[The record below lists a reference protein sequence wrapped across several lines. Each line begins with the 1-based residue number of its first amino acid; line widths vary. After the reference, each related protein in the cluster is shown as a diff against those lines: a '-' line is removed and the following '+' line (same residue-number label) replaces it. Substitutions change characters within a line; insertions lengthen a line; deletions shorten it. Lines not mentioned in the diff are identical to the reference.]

1 MTTKEKFNPN
11 KTARIAGCL
20 YLMLFPLGIFGIIY
34 IPSSLIVLGDAAT
47 TASNI
52 MANELLYRLSIVTAL
67 TLQIVYIFLALALYK
82 LLNPVDK
89 NNAVLMVILVLVAA
103 PIAMLNELN
112 HVAVLLVLSGSDFL
126 TTFSLDQVRASVP
139 LFLNLHEH
147 GVFIAQIFWGLW
159 LFPMGYLIFKS
170 NFLPLALGILMII
183 GGFGYLVDSFVYFIF
198 PDFDVTFS
206 EFTFLGE
213 LLLPL
218 WLIFKGVNHEQWEK
232 YALKSTLI

>member
-1 MTTKEKFNPN
+1 MTTKEKINPN
-11 KTARIAGCL
+11 KTARVAGCL

-34 IPSSLIVLGDAAT
+34 VPSSLIVLGDAAT

-126 TTFSLDQVRASVP
+126 TAFSMDQVQASVP

-218 WLIFKGVNHEQWEK
+218 WLMFKGVNHEQWEK
-232 YALKSTLI
+232 YALKST

>member
-1 MTTKEKFNPN
+1 MTTKETFNPN
-11 KTARIAGCL
+11 KTARVAGYL

-34 IPSSLIVLGDAAT
+34 VPSSLIVLGDAAT

-218 WLIFKGVNHEQWEK
+218 
-232 YALKSTLI
+232 

>member
-1 MTTKEKFNPN
+1 MTTKETFNPN
-11 KTARIAGCL
+11 KTARVAGYL

-112 HVAVLLVLSGSDFL
+112 HVAVLLVLSGSDLL
-126 TTFSLDQVRASVP
+126 TTFSLDQVQASVP

-198 PDFDVTFS
+198 PDFDVTVS

-218 WLIFKGVNHEQWEK
+218 WLMFKGVNHEQWEN
-232 YALKSTLI
+232 YALKST

>member
-1 MTTKEKFNPN
+1 MTTKEKINPN
-11 KTARIAGCL
+11 KTARVAGCL

-34 IPSSLIVLGDAAT
+34 VPSSLIVLGDAAT

-218 WLIFKGVNHEQWEK
+218 WLMFKGVNHEQWEN
-232 YALKSTLI
+232 YALKST

>member
-1 MTTKEKFNPN
+1 MTTKEKINPN
-11 KTARIAGCL
+11 KTARVAGCL

-34 IPSSLIVLGDAAT
+34 VPSSLIVLGDAAT

-112 HVAVLLVLSGSDFL
+112 HVAVLLVLSGSDLL
-126 TTFSLDQVRASVP
+126 TTFSLDQVQASVP

-170 NFLPLALGILMII
+170 NFLPKALGILMII

-218 WLIFKGVNHEQWEK
+218 WLMFKGVNHEQWEK
-232 YALKSTLI
+232 YALKST

>member
-1 MTTKEKFNPN
+1 MTTKEKINPN
-11 KTARIAGCL
+11 KTARVAGCL

-34 IPSSLIVLGDAAT
+34 VPSSLIVLGDAAT

-126 TTFSLDQVRASVP
+126 TTFSMDQVQASVP

-218 WLIFKGVNHEQWEK
+218 WLMFKGVNHEQWEN
-232 YALKSTLI
+232 YALKST

>member
-1 MTTKEKFNPN
+1 MTTKEKINPN
-11 KTARIAGCL
+11 KTARVAGCL

-34 IPSSLIVLGDAAT
+34 VPSSLIVLGDAAT

-112 HVAVLLVLSGSDFL
+112 HVAVLLVLSGSDLL
-126 TTFSLDQVRASVP
+126 TTFSLDQVQASVP

-218 WLIFKGVNHEQWEK
+218 WLMFKGVNHEQWEK
-232 YALKSTLI
+232 YVLKST

>member
-1 MTTKEKFNPN
+1 MTTKETFNPN
-11 KTARIAGCL
+11 KTARVAGYL

-34 IPSSLIVLGDAAT
+34 VPSSLIVLGDAAT

-112 HVAVLLVLSGSDFL
+112 HIAVLLVLSGSDLL
-126 TTFSLDQVRASVP
+126 TTFSLDQVQASVP

-232 YALKSTLI
+232 YALKST

>member
-1 MTTKEKFNPN
+1 MTTKEKINPN
-11 KTARIAGCL
+11 KTARVAGCL

-34 IPSSLIVLGDAAT
+34 VPSSLIVLGDAAT

-126 TTFSLDQVRASVP
+126 TTFSLDQVQASVP

-198 PDFDVTFS
+198 PDFDVTVS

-218 WLIFKGVNHEQWEK
+218 WLMFKGVNHEQWEK
-232 YALKSTLI
+232 YALKST

>member
-1 MTTKEKFNPN
+1 MTTKEKINPN
-11 KTARIAGCL
+11 KTARVAGCL

-34 IPSSLIVLGDAAT
+34 VPSSLIVLGDAAT

-126 TTFSLDQVRASVP
+126 TTFSLDQVQASVP

-218 WLIFKGVNHEQWEK
+218 WLMFKGVNHEQWEN
-232 YALKSTLI
+232 YALKST

>member
-1 MTTKEKFNPN
+1 MTTKEKINPN
-11 KTARIAGCL
+11 KTARVAGCL

-34 IPSSLIVLGDAAT
+34 VPSSLIVLGDAAT

-112 HVAVLLVLSGSDFL
+112 HVAVLLVLSGSDLL
-126 TTFSLDQVRASVP
+126 TTFSLDQVQASVP

-218 WLIFKGVNHEQWEK
+218 WLMFKGVNHEQWEN
-232 YALKSTLI
+232 YALKST

>member
-1 MTTKEKFNPN
+1 MTTKEKINPN
-11 KTARIAGCL
+11 KTARVAGCL

-34 IPSSLIVLGDAAT
+34 VPSSLIVLGDAAT

-126 TTFSLDQVRASVP
+126 TTFSLDQVQASVP

-170 NFLPLALGILMII
+170 NFLPKALGILMII

-218 WLIFKGVNHEQWEK
+218 WLMFKGVNHEQWEK
-232 YALKSTLI
+232 YALKST

>member
-1 MTTKEKFNPN
+1 MTTKEKINPN
-11 KTARIAGCL
+11 KTARVAGCL

-126 TTFSLDQVRASVP
+126 TTFSMDQVQASVP

-170 NFLPLALGILMII
+170 NFLPKALGILMII

-218 WLIFKGVNHEQWEK
+218 WLMFKGVNHEQWEN
-232 YALKSTLI
+232 YALKST

>member
-1 MTTKEKFNPN
+1 
-11 KTARIAGCL
+11 
-20 YLMLFPLGIFGIIY
+20 MLFPLGIFGIIY
-34 IPSSLIVLGDAAT
+34 VPSSLIVLGDAAT

-67 TLQIVYIFLALALYK
+67 TLQIVNIFLALALYK

-89 NNAVLMVILVLVAA
+89 NNAVLMIILVLVAA

-126 TTFSLDQVRASVP
+126 TTFSMDQVQASVP

-218 WLIFKGVNHEQWEK
+218 WLMFKGVNHEQWEK
-232 YALKSTLI
+232 YALKST

>member
-1 MTTKEKFNPN
+1 MTTKETFNPN
-11 KTARIAGCL
+11 KTARVAGYL

-34 IPSSLIVLGDAAT
+34 VPSSLIVLGDAAT

-126 TTFSLDQVRASVP
+126 TTFSLDQVQASVP

-170 NFLPLALGILMII
+170 NFLPKALGILMII

-218 WLIFKGVNHEQWEK
+218 WLMFKGVNHEQWEK
-232 YALKSTLI
+232 YVLKST

>member
-1 MTTKEKFNPN
+1 
-11 KTARIAGCL
+11 
-20 YLMLFPLGIFGIIY
+20 MLFPLGIFGIIY
-34 IPSSLIVLGDAAT
+34 VPSSLIVLGDAAT

-112 HVAVLLVLSGSDFL
+112 HVAVLLVLSGSDLL
-126 TTFSLDQVRASVP
+126 TTFSLDQVQASVP

-170 NFLPLALGILMII
+170 NFLPKALGILMII

-218 WLIFKGVNHEQWEK
+218 WLMFKGVNHEQWEN
-232 YALKSTLI
+232 YALKST

>member
-1 MTTKEKFNPN
+1 MTTKEKINPN
-11 KTARIAGCL
+11 KTARVAGCL

-34 IPSSLIVLGDAAT
+34 VPSSLIVLGDAAT

-170 NFLPLALGILMII
+170 NFLPKALGILMII

-218 WLIFKGVNHEQWEK
+218 WLMFKGVNHEQWEK
-232 YALKSTLI
+232 YALKST

>member
-1 MTTKEKFNPN
+1 MTTKEKINPN
-11 KTARIAGCL
+11 KTARVAGCL

-170 NFLPLALGILMII
+170 NFLPKALGILMII

-198 PDFDVTFS
+198 PDFDVTVS

-218 WLIFKGVNHEQWEK
+218 WLMFKGVNHEQWEK
-232 YALKSTLI
+232 YALKST

>member
-1 MTTKEKFNPN
+1 MTTKETFNPN
-11 KTARIAGCL
+11 KTARVAGYL

-170 NFLPLALGILMII
+170 NFLPKALGILIII

-198 PDFDVTFS
+198 PDFDVTVS

-218 WLIFKGVNHEQWEK
+218 WLMFKGVNHEQWEK
-232 YALKSTLI
+232 YALKST

>member
-1 MTTKEKFNPN
+1 MTTKEKINPN
-11 KTARIAGCL
+11 KTSRVAGCL

-34 IPSSLIVLGDAAT
+34 VPSSLIVLGDAAT

-170 NFLPLALGILMII
+170 NFLQK
-183 GGFGYLVDSFVYFIF
+183 
-198 PDFDVTFS
+198 
-206 EFTFLGE
+206 
-213 LLLPL
+213 L
-218 WLIFKGVNHEQWEK
+218 WV
-232 YALKSTLI
+232 S

>member
-1 MTTKEKFNPN
+1 MTTKETFNPN
-11 KTARIAGCL
+11 KTARVAGYL

-34 IPSSLIVLGDAAT
+34 VPSSLIVLGDAAT

-126 TTFSLDQVRASVP
+126 TTFSLDQVQASVP

-198 PDFDVTFS
+198 PDFDVTVS

-218 WLIFKGVNHEQWEK
+218 WLMFKGVNHEQWEK
-232 YALKSTLI
+232 YALKST

>member
-1 MTTKEKFNPN
+1 MTTKETFNPN
-11 KTARIAGCL
+11 KTARVAGYL

-34 IPSSLIVLGDAAT
+34 VPSSLIVLGDAAT

-126 TTFSLDQVRASVP
+126 TTFSMDQVQASVP

-218 WLIFKGVNHEQWEK
+218 WLMFKGVNHEQWEK
-232 YALKSTLI
+232 YALKST

>member
-1 MTTKEKFNPN
+1 MTTKEKINPN
-11 KTARIAGCL
+11 KTARVAGCL

-34 IPSSLIVLGDAAT
+34 VPSSLIVLGDAAT

-126 TTFSLDQVRASVP
+126 TTFSMDQVQASVP

-198 PDFDVTFS
+198 PDFDVTVS

-218 WLIFKGVNHEQWEK
+218 WLMFKGVNHEQWEK
-232 YALKSTLI
+232 YALKST

>member
-1 MTTKEKFNPN
+1 MTTKEKINPN
-11 KTARIAGCL
+11 KTARVAGCL

-126 TTFSLDQVRASVP
+126 TTFSLDQVQASVP

-218 WLIFKGVNHEQWEK
+218 WLMFKGVNHEQWEK
-232 YALKSTLI
+232 YALKST

>member
-1 MTTKEKFNPN
+1 MTTKEKINPN
-11 KTARIAGCL
+11 KTARVAGCL

-34 IPSSLIVLGDAAT
+34 VPSSLIVLGDAAT

-67 TLQIVYIFLALALYK
+67 TLQIVNIFLALALYK

-126 TTFSLDQVRASVP
+126 TTFSLDQVQASVP

-198 PDFDVTFS
+198 PDFDVTVS

-218 WLIFKGVNHEQWEK
+218 WLMFKGVNHEQWEN
-232 YALKSTLI
+232 YALKST

>member
-1 MTTKEKFNPN
+1 MTTKEKINPN
-11 KTARIAGCL
+11 KTARVAGCL

-67 TLQIVYIFLALALYK
+67 TLQIVNIFPALALYK

-112 HVAVLLVLSGSDFL
+112 HVAVLLVLSGSDLL
-126 TTFSLDQVRASVP
+126 TAFSLDQVQASVP

-183 GGFGYLVDSFVYFIF
+183 GGLGYLVDSFVYFIF
-198 PDFDVTFS
+198 PDFDVTVS

-218 WLIFKGVNHEQWEK
+218 WLMFKGVNHEQWEN
-232 YALKSTLI
+232 YALKST

>member
-1 MTTKEKFNPN
+1 MTTKEKINPN
-11 KTARIAGCL
+11 KTARVAGCL

-34 IPSSLIVLGDAAT
+34 VPSSLIVLGDAAT

-218 WLIFKGVNHEQWEK
+218 WLMFKGVNHEQWEK
-232 YALKSTLI
+232 YALKST

>member
-1 MTTKEKFNPN
+1 MTTKEKINPN
-11 KTARIAGCL
+11 KTARVAGCL

-67 TLQIVYIFLALALYK
+67 TLQIVNIFLALALYK

-126 TTFSLDQVRASVP
+126 TTFSMDQVQASVP

-198 PDFDVTFS
+198 PDFDVTVS

-218 WLIFKGVNHEQWEK
+218 WLMFKGVNHEQWEN
-232 YALKSTLI
+232 YALKST

>member
-1 MTTKEKFNPN
+1 MTTKETFNPN
-11 KTARIAGCL
+11 KTARVAGYL

-34 IPSSLIVLGDAAT
+34 VPSSLIVLGDAAT

-198 PDFDVTFS
+198 PDFDVTVS

-218 WLIFKGVNHEQWEK
+218 WLMFKGVNHEQWEK
-232 YALKSTLI
+232 YALKST

>member
-1 MTTKEKFNPN
+1 MTTKEKINPN
-11 KTARIAGCL
+11 KTARVAGCL

-34 IPSSLIVLGDAAT
+34 VPSSLIVLGDAAT

-112 HVAVLLVLSGSDFL
+112 HVAVLLVLSGSDLL
-126 TTFSLDQVRASVP
+126 TTFSLDQVQASVP

-170 NFLPLALGILMII
+170 NFLPKALGILMII

-218 WLIFKGVNHEQWEK
+218 WLMFKGVNHEQWEN
-232 YALKSTLI
+232 YALKST

>member
-1 MTTKEKFNPN
+1 MTTKETFNPN
-11 KTARIAGCL
+11 KTARVAGYL

-34 IPSSLIVLGDAAT
+34 VPSSLIVLGDAAT

-67 TLQIVYIFLALALYK
+67 TLQIVNIFLALALYK

-126 TTFSLDQVRASVP
+126 TTFSMDQVQASVP

-218 WLIFKGVNHEQWEK
+218 WLMFKGVNHEQWEN
-232 YALKSTLI
+232 YALKST

>member
-1 MTTKEKFNPN
+1 MTTKEKINPN
-11 KTARIAGCL
+11 KTARVAGCL

-112 HVAVLLVLSGSDFL
+112 HVAVLLVLSGSDLL
-126 TTFSLDQVRASVP
+126 TTFSLDQVQASVP

-170 NFLPLALGILMII
+170 NFLPKALGILMII

-198 PDFDVTFS
+198 PDFNVTFS

-218 WLIFKGVNHEQWEK
+218 WLMFKGVNHEQWEN
-232 YALKSTLI
+232 YALKST

>member
-1 MTTKEKFNPN
+1 MTTKEKINPN
-11 KTARIAGCL
+11 KTARVAGCL

-112 HVAVLLVLSGSDFL
+112 HVAVLLVLSGSDLL
-126 TTFSLDQVRASVP
+126 TTFSLDQVQASVP

-218 WLIFKGVNHEQWEK
+218 WLMFKGVNHEQWEK
-232 YALKSTLI
+232 YALKST

>member
-1 MTTKEKFNPN
+1 MTTKETFNPN
-11 KTARIAGCL
+11 KTARVAGYL

-34 IPSSLIVLGDAAT
+34 VPSSLIVLGDAAT

-89 NNAVLMVILVLVAA
+89 NNAVLMVILVLVTA
-103 PIAMLNELN
+103 PIALLNELY

-126 TTFSLDQVRASVP
+126 TTFSLDQVQASVP

-170 NFLPLALGILMII
+170 NFLQK
-183 GGFGYLVDSFVYFIF
+183 
-198 PDFDVTFS
+198 
-206 EFTFLGE
+206 
-213 LLLPL
+213 L
-218 WLIFKGVNHEQWEK
+218 WV
-232 YALKSTLI
+232 S

>member
-1 MTTKEKFNPN
+1 MTTKEKINPN
-11 KTARIAGCL
+11 KTARVAGCL

-34 IPSSLIVLGDAAT
+34 VPSSLIVLGDAAT

-126 TTFSLDQVRASVP
+126 TTFSLDQVQASVP

-198 PDFDVTFS
+198 PDFDVTVS

-218 WLIFKGVNHEQWEK
+218 WLMFKGVNHEQWEN
-232 YALKSTLI
+232 YALKST

>member
-1 MTTKEKFNPN
+1 MTTKEKINPN
-11 KTARIAGCL
+11 KTARVAGCL

-34 IPSSLIVLGDAAT
+34 VPSSLIVLGDAAT

-126 TTFSLDQVRASVP
+126 TTFSLDQVQASVP

-198 PDFDVTFS
+198 PDFNVTFS

-218 WLIFKGVNHEQWEK
+218 WLMFKGVNHEQWEN
-232 YALKSTLI
+232 YALKST

>member
-1 MTTKEKFNPN
+1 MTTKEKINPN
-11 KTARIAGCL
+11 KTARVAGCL

-67 TLQIVYIFLALALYK
+67 TLQIVNIFLALALYK

-126 TTFSLDQVRASVP
+126 TTFSLDQVQASVP

-218 WLIFKGVNHEQWEK
+218 WLMFKGVNHEQWEK
-232 YALKSTLI
+232 YALKST

>member
-1 MTTKEKFNPN
+1 
-11 KTARIAGCL
+11 
-20 YLMLFPLGIFGIIY
+20 
-34 IPSSLIVLGDAAT
+34 
-47 TASNI
+47 
-52 MANELLYRLSIVTAL
+52 
-67 TLQIVYIFLALALYK
+67 
-82 LLNPVDK
+82 
-89 NNAVLMVILVLVAA
+89 MVILVLVAA

-126 TTFSLDQVRASVP
+126 TTFSLDQVQASVP

-198 PDFDVTFS
+198 PDFDETFS
-206 EFTFLGE
+206 KFTFLGE

-232 YALKSTLI
+232 YALKST